1 MALYFQPSK
10 AMKTKPREK
19 KRPGRKKK
27 PEHLKESGQTRYI
40 PLALLETVDKM
51 IEEYYEQRSGGEG

>member
-1 MALYFQPSK
+1 
-10 AMKTKPREK
+10 MKTKPREK

-40 PLALLETVDKM
+40 PLAILPQVDKM
-51 IEEYYEQRSGGEG
+51 IDEYYKKVTV

>member
-1 MALYFQPSK
+1 
-10 AMKTKPREK
+10 MKTKPREK

-40 PLALLETVDKM
+40 PLAILPQVDKM
-51 IEEYYEQRSGGEG
+51 IEEYYEQRSGGEAD